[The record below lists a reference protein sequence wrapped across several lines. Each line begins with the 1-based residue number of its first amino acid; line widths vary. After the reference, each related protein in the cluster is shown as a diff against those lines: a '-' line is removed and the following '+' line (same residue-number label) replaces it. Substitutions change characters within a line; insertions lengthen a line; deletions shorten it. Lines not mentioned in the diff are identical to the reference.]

1 MMAWYRRGAFEAQL
15 NVYNLFDKSYIVS
28 AHGTNP
34 NLNMP
39 GAPRSVMATIR
50 YRM

>member
-1 MMAWYRRGAFEAQL
+1 MMAWYRHGAFEAQL
-15 NVYNLFDKSYIVS
+15 NLYNLFDKRYIVS